1 MSESMYLLLE
11 CLATYSLW
19 ALAFGSGIRLFRETR
34 GDVGITPWAKVLG
47 TVCILSTIVAFVWTV
62 LVCEA
67 HIA

>member
-1 MSESMYLLLE
+1 MSESIYLLLE
-11 CLATYSLW
+11 CLTTYSLW
-19 ALAFGSGIRLFRETR
+19 ALAIGCGMRLFRETR

-67 HIA
+67 RIA